1 MNQNTNADAFI
12 KENVKQLVIIWAAVT
27 AGLTMF
33 LAVTH
38 FVLIDPTQTAAFDSF
53 HYLSYFS
60 YLMVIVALPGGYY
73 VYEKIIKR
81 KTDNLQ
87 RNMQV
92 YRMALILKYALF
104 EFAGFFS
111 IMVYLLS
118 GKIESVYMTAIA
130 LAALL
135 INKPSENSFRKAFI
149 YDTDL
154 DQSDSVIDASD
165 NRDDEPEN
173 LK

>member
-1 MNQNTNADAFI
+1 MTQNTNTDAFI
-12 KENVKQLVIIWAAVT
+12 KENIKQLVIIWVAIT

-33 LAVTH
+33 LAITH

-73 VYEKIIKR
+73 LYEKTVKR
-81 KTDNLQ
+81 KADTLQ
-87 RNMQV
+87 RNMQI
-92 YRMALILKYALF
+92 YRTALILKYALF

-111 IMVYLLS
+111 VVVYLLS
-118 GKIESVYMTAIA
+118 GKTESIYMAAIA

-135 INKPSENSFRKAFI
+135 INKPSESSFRKAFI
-149 YDTDL
+149 NDSESE
-154 DQSDSVIDASD
+154 QSASIIDAPDSED
-165 NRDDEPEN
+165 NEREN
-173 LK
+173 IS

>member
-1 MNQNTNADAFI
+1 MTQDTNADAFI
-12 KENVKQLVIIWAAVT
+12 KENVKQLLIIWAAVT

-60 YLMVIVALPGGYY
+60 YLLVIVALPGGYY

-81 KTDNLQ
+81 KTDNVQ
-87 RNMQV
+87 QNMKV

-111 IMVYLLS
+111 VAVYLLS
-118 GKIESVYMTAIA
+118 GKIESVYMAAIA

-149 YDTDL
+149 YDTDT
-154 DQSDSVIDASD
+154 DQSESVIDD
-165 NRDDEPEN
+165 LDDEVDETEN